1 MKIVIIG
8 GVAAGASAATKA
20 RRVNEEAEI
29 IVFEK
34 GPYVS
39 FANCGLPY
47 FVGGDIPRKE
57 NLLLV
62 TPKLFKQRF
71 NIDIRVNHEAVSV
84 DAAKKT
90 VTVRTEDKEFQES
103 YDKLILATGSKP
115 LIPELPGLDLPGVH
129 TVLTVPDVER
139 IAENLSAGVSSV
151 VVLGGG
157 FIGVESAEAFLNK
170 GVKTSLVHRGSAL
183 MKTYDPEFSL
193 PLEAEFFRLGL
204 NLVLCKK
211 PRRIVGK
218 EKVEGLELEDGTV
231 IPADMIISAVGV
243 QPRTELAE
251 TAGVEIGKTGGVV
264 VDEMMRTSI
273 PDIYAAGDMVES
285 VHLVSGRR
293 AVIPLAGPA
302 NKQGRIA
309 GANAAGAQMKFKGVL
324 GTSIVKAGEI
334 TLARTGIREAEAR
347 DLGLSYHAS
356 YTSSFSHAT
365 YYPGAR
371 SMIIKILFEKETGKI
386 LGAQGAG
393 YAGVDK
399 RIDVIATAIYAG
411 LTVYDLE
418 HLDLA
423 YAPPY
428 SSAKD
433 PAIMAGMVASN
444 ILRGEVK
451 HVTPRDLP
459 ELRSQE
465 DILLLDVR
473 TKGEY
478 EKGFIEGAV
487 WIPVDQLRERYQE
500 LPAGKKIVIY
510 CKAGYRAYVA
520 ARFLKQKGFDV
531 YNLSG
536 GWDVYTMQIS

>member
-1 MKIVIIG
+1 MKIVIVG

-29 IVFEK
+29 VVLEK

-47 FVGGDIPRKE
+47 YVGGDIPRKE

-62 TPKLFKQRF
+62 TPRLFKQRF
-71 NIDIRVNHEAVSV
+71 NIDIRINHEAVAV
-84 DAAKKT
+84 DPARKM
-90 VTVRTEDKEFQES
+90 VTVQTEGGEIQES

-115 LIPELPGLDLPGVH
+115 ALPEITGLELPGVH
-129 TVLTVPDVER
+129 SILTVPDVER
-139 IAENLSAGVSSV
+139 ITENLSAGVSSV
-151 VVLGGG
+151 IVLGGG

-170 GVKTSLVHRGSAL
+170 GVKTTLVHRSPAL

-193 PLEAEFFRLGL
+193 PLEAELFRLGL
-204 NLVLCKK
+204 NLVLGKK

-243 QPRTELAE
+243 KPRTELAVS
-251 TAGVEIGKTGGVV
+251 AGLEIGKTGGIV
-264 VDEMMRTSI
+264 VDEMMRTSV
-273 PDIYAAGDMVES
+273 PDIYAAGDIVES
-285 VHLVSGRR
+285 VHLVSGKRC
-293 AVIPLAGPA
+293 VIPLAGPA

-309 GANAAGAQMKFKGVL
+309 GANAVGGTMKFKGVL
-324 GTSIVKAGEI
+324 GTSIIKAGEI
-334 TLARTGIREAEAR
+334 TLARTGLREAEAR
-347 DLGLSYHAS
+347 ELGLAYHAS
-356 YTSSFSHAT
+356 FTSSFSHAT

-371 SMIIKILFEKETGKI
+371 QMIIKIIFEKETGRI
-386 LGAQGAG
+386 LGAQGVG

-399 RIDVIATAIYAG
+399 RIDILATAIYAG

-433 PAIMAGMVASN
+433 PSIMAGMVGAN
-444 ILRGEVK
+444 ILRGEFK
-451 HVTPRDLP
+451 HVTPQDLP
-459 ELRSQE
+459 ELQKKE

-473 TKGEY
+473 SKGEY
-478 EKGFIEGAV
+478 EQGA
-487 WIPVDQLRERYQE
+487 IAGALSISVDQLRQRYQE
-500 LPAGKKIVIY
+500 LDTKKKIVVY
-510 CKAGYRAYVA
+510 CKVGYRAYIA
-520 ARFLKQKGFDV
+520 ARFLMQKGFDV

-536 GWDVYTMQIS
+536 GYDVFTMKVN